1 MVDHLK
7 AMDVGPL
14 TEQRIQ
20 RHCKADAFSS
30 PKFPFNCFICPV
42 VSRLSEHV
50 NVCMLLQNME
60 INTLISTLAVFL
72 ADISLPNE
80 LIEESARPYMEEGG
94 WATYPGDLLARP
106 GPCNIQIR
114 DSRLTQKE
122 FMAEISQIVAFFDR
136 KNFARSLKSIYS
148 DWGT

>member
-1 MVDHLK
+1 M
-7 AMDVGPL
+7 
-14 TEQRIQ
+14 
-20 RHCKADAFSS
+20 
-30 PKFPFNCFICPV
+30 
-42 VSRLSEHV
+42 
-50 NVCMLLQNME
+50 
-60 INTLISTLAVFL
+60 LAVFL

-122 FMAEISQIVAFFDR
+122 FMMEFATSRPQFAIAHQFYYAFLSFTN
-136 KNFARSLKSIYS
+136 KHCL
-148 DWGT
+148 